1 MPAAPSRDTKH
12 SKDTKPDSPADGN
25 GDGPRRSS
33 LVQERSRRTRQQLV
47 NAAVKLWT
55 ERGFEHGV
63 ENTTV
68 EEIARAAGVTKGTF
82 YFHFAHK
89 EDVLLEMSL
98 TTSDAVSDV
107 ARRAADDGEPID
119 EIVRRAF
126 TEMARRT
133 ERLPRAAIART
144 IREFYKYPTRARELS
159 MTRRVWPELLS
170 EAQERGELPADIDAA
185 DLSDMMNALMITAVE
200 GWVHGAHTALAPE
213 LAYRM
218 RVLLAG
224 VRAVHGT

>member
-1 MPAAPSRDTKH
+1 MPAAPPRDTNE
-12 SKDTKPDSPADGN
+12 TPTN

-33 LVQERSRRTRQQLV
+33 LVQERSRRTREQLV

-55 ERGFEHGV
+55 ERGFENGV
-63 ENTTV
+63 ETTTV

-98 TTSDAVSDV
+98 TAGDASTEV
-107 ARRAADDGEPID
+107 ALRAASEGDTID
-119 EIVRRAF
+119 EIVSKAF

-144 IREFYKYPTRARELS
+144 IREFYKYPNRARELS
-159 MTRRVWPELLS
+159 MSRRIYPELFAT
-170 EAQERGELPADIDAA
+170 AQERGELPADLDPH
-185 DLSDMMNALMITAVE
+185 DLADMMNALMISAVD
-200 GWVHGAHTALAPE
+200 GWVHGAIDALGAE
-213 LAYRM
+213 LRYRVQ
-218 RVLLAG
+218 VLFAG
-224 VRAVHGT
+224 VRAVHPG

>member
-1 MPAAPSRDTKH
+1 MAEDRVAS
-12 SKDTKPDSPADGN
+12 
-25 GDGPRRSS
+25 GPRRSG
-33 LVQERSRRTRQQLV
+33 LVQERSRRTRRALV
-47 NAAVKLWT
+47 DAALALWT
-55 ERGFEHGV
+55 ERGFDDGIGE
-63 ENTTV
+63 TTV
-68 EEIARAAGVTKGTF
+68 EEIAQAAGVTKGTF

-98 TTSDAVSDV
+98 TTSDAVSAI
-107 ARRAADDGEPID
+107 ARRAAESGASIDD
-119 EIVRRAF
+119 IVQQAF

-159 MTRRVWPELLS
+159 MTRRAWPELIA
-170 EAQERGELPADIDAA
+170 EAQARGELPPDIDAA

-200 GWVHGAHTALAPE
+200 GWVHGAHDALAPE

-224 VRAVHGT
+224 VRAEHAG